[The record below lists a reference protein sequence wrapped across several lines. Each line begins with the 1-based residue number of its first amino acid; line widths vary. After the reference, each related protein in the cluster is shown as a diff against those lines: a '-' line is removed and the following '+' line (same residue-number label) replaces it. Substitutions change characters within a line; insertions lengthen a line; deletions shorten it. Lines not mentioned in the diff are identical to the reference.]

1 MYRILLSLV
10 VLALL
15 GCTARP
21 GPQVVVYC
29 ALDQVYSE
37 PVLRDFEQ
45 KTGIRVQARYDLE
58 ATKTSGLVNLLLAEK
73 ERPRCDVFWNN
84 EMIQTL
90 VLKRAGVLEAYASP
104 SARTIPAD
112 YKDPQGFWTGFA
124 ARIRVIL
131 AHRPSVGQ
139 DRPTSLED
147 LGDPRW
153 KGRAALARPLFGTT
167 LTHLVCFSQS
177 QGPQALEALLQTVQ
191 RNQVQILD
199 GNSMVKDRVARGEV
213 AWGYTDSDDAN
224 VAVLSGAPVEMV
236 VPDQDGPG
244 TLVIPNTVAMLKGC
258 PHPEEARRLLDYL
271 LSVEV
276 EEKLALSD
284 SLQIPLHP
292 EARATPATPRLE
304 RIRGLRVDPDL
315 TAERFGAVL
324 GLLRE
329 RFVR

>member
-1 MYRILLSLV
+1 MRRLIPLL
-10 VLALL
+10 LL
-15 GCTARP
+15 LTLFGCTSKQ
-21 GPQVVVYC
+21 GPEVVVYC

-37 PVLRDFEQ
+37 PILRDFERQ
-45 KTGIRVQARYDLE
+45 TGIRVQARYDLE

-73 ERPRCDVFWNN
+73 DRPRCDVFWNN

-90 VLKRAGVLEAYASP
+90 VLQKAGVLEAYVSP
-104 SARTIPAD
+104 SARTIPQD
-112 YKDPQGFWTGFA
+112 YKDPQGYWTGFA

-131 AHRPSVGQ
+131 AHKPSVGPH
-139 DRPTSLED
+139 RPTSLKD

-153 KGRAALARPLFGTT
+153 KGRAAMARPLFGTT
-167 LTHLVCFSQS
+167 LTHLVCLSQS
-177 QGPQALEALLQTVQ
+177 QGPRALEALLEAIQ

-199 GNSMVKDRVARGEV
+199 GNSVVKDQVARGEV

-224 VAVLSGAPVEMV
+224 VAVLSGAPVEMI
-236 VPDQDGPG
+236 VPDQEGPG
-244 TLVIPNTVAMLKGC
+244 TLLIPNTAALLKGC
-258 PHPEEARRLLDYL
+258 PHPAEARRLLDYL

-276 EEKLALSD
+276 EEKLARTD

-292 EARATPATPRLE
+292 EARAAEATPRLQQV
-304 RIRGLRVDPDL
+304 RIMKVDP
-315 TAERFGAVL
+315 AAAASQFGPVL

>member
-1 MYRILLSLV
+1 MRHLLFALV
-10 VLALL
+10 LVAL
-15 GCTARP
+15 TACSCQR
-21 GPQVVVYC
+21 GPEVVVYC

-37 PVLRDFEQ
+37 PVLRDFEKQ
-45 KTGIRVQARYDLE
+45 TGIRVQARYDLE
-58 ATKTSGLVNLLLAEK
+58 ATKTSGLVNLLLAER

-90 VLKRAGVLEAYASP
+90 VLKEAGILDPYLSP
-104 SARTIPAD
+104 SAGTIPAE

-131 AHRPSVGQ
+131 THRPSVGR
-139 DRPTSLED
+139 DRPTSLKD

-153 KGRAALARPLFGTT
+153 RGRAAMARPLFGTT
-167 LTHLVCFSQS
+167 LTHMVCLSGS
-177 QGPQALEALLQTVQ
+177 QGPQALAALLQTVQ
-191 RNQVQILD
+191 ENQVQILD
-199 GNSMVKDRVARGEV
+199 GNSVVKDQVARGEV

-224 VAVLSGAPVEMV
+224 VAVLSGAPVEMI

-276 EEKLALSD
+276 EERLARSD

-292 EARATPATPRLE
+292 EAKATPATPRLE
-304 RIRGLRVDPDL
+304 QVRVMKVDP
-315 TAERFGAVL
+315 AQASARFGSVL
-324 GLLRE
+324 GILRE